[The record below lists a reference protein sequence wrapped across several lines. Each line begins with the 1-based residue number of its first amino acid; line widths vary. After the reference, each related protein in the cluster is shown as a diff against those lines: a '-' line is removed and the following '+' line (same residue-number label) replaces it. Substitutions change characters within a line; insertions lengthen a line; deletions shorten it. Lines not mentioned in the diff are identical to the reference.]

1 MKRDIYQ
8 EITTAILE
16 ALQAGVRPWK
26 QCYTTSLPLRT
37 TGDQYKGINCLRL
50 MLEAERKGYLSP
62 HWMTFQQAT
71 ERGGYVRKG
80 EKSTLVCFFKTFEK
94 DDPDSEEGTV
104 KIPVARAYHV
114 FNLEQLEG
122 VGQDTL
128 GEKPTIITETSR
140 FFASLPGKVVETTQT
155 PAYSPTKDQ
164 IRMPGIER
172 FSSAEAYYAT
182 LGHEYIHW
190 TGHESRLQ
198 RNAERSR
205 AGYAFE
211 ELVAELGA
219 AFLLPQ
225 IGLQPLIDDE
235 HAPYIAHYVKMLED
249 DHKAIFRA
257 STLAQRATDYLIG
270 LASPVLTRESA

>member
-1 MKRDIYQ
+1 
-8 EITTAILE
+8 
-16 ALQAGVRPWK
+16 
-26 QCYTTSLPLRT
+26 
-37 TGDQYKGINCLRL
+37 
-50 MLEAERKGYLSP
+50 MLEAERQGYASP
-62 HWMTFQQAT
+62 HWMTWQQAT

-80 EKSTLVCFFKTFEK
+80 EKSTLVCFFTTFEK
-94 DDPDSEEGTV
+94 EAPDTEEGTV
-104 KIPVARAYHV
+104 RIPVARAYHV

-140 FFASLPGKVVETTQT
+140 FFAALPGNIGETQQV
-155 PAYSPTKDQ
+155 PAYIPSKDL
-164 IRMPGIER
+164 IVMPAMQR
-172 FSSAEAYYAT
+172 FTSVEAYYAT

-211 ELVAELGA
+211 ELVAELGS

-225 IGLQPLIDDE
+225 VGLQPMIDDE

-257 STLAQRATDYLIG
+257 STLAQRAADYLIG
-270 LASPVLTRESA
+270 LVKPTPVTG

>member
-1 MKRDIYQ
+1 M
-8 EITTAILE
+8 
-16 ALQAGVRPWK
+16 
-26 QCYTTSLPLRT
+26 
-37 TGDQYKGINCLRL
+37 
-50 MLEAERKGYLSP
+50 
-62 HWMTFQQAT
+62 
-71 ERGGYVRKG
+71 RKG

-128 GEKPTIITETSR
+128 GRKPTIVTEISN
-140 FFASLPGKVVETTQT
+140 FFEALPGKVVETTQT
-155 PAYSPTKDQ
+155 PAYNPAKDI
-164 IRMPGIER
+164 IRIPDIEQ
-172 FSSAEAYYAT
+172 FSSAATYYAT

-190 TGHESRLQ
+190 TGHKSRLQ

-270 LASPVLTRESA
+270 LASPVLTRENA

>member
-37 TGDQYKGINCLRL
+37 TGDHYKGINCLRL
-50 MLEAERKGYLSP
+50 MLEAERKGYSSP

-128 GEKPTIITETSR
+128 GESRPSSPKP
-140 FFASLPGKVVETTQT
+140 AVSLRHC
-155 PAYSPTKDQ
+155 PAKWSKPPKHRPTAQQK
-164 IRMPGIER
+164 
-172 FSSAEAYYAT
+172 T
-182 LGHEYIHW
+182 
-190 TGHESRLQ
+190 
-198 RNAERSR
+198 RS
-205 AGYAFE
+205 
-211 ELVAELGA
+211 V
-219 AFLLPQ
+219 
-225 IGLQPLIDDE
+225 
-235 HAPYIAHYVKMLED
+235 
-249 DHKAIFRA
+249 
-257 STLAQRATDYLIG
+257 
-270 LASPVLTRESA
+270 